1 MIAEDTRRDSSS
13 MKTIAVLTLFF
24 LPATAMASIF
34 GMSMFDWKAK
44 DGDTVVSRNIWIY
57 IVVAVVLTCLVLIIW
72 ILWFKLTQKKY
83 DTLGKDIETADS
95 QNSKQAA

>member
-1 MIAEDTRRDSSS
+1 
-13 MKTIAVLTLFF
+13 
-24 LPATAMASIF
+24 
-34 GMSMFDWKAK
+34 MSMFDWQAK